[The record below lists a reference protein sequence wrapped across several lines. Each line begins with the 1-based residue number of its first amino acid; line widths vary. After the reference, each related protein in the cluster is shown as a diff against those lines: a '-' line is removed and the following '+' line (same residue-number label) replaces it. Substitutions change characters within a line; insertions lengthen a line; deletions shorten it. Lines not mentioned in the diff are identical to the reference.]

1 MTFKNVDFSE
11 FVNFYFNVSSAD
23 EITTDDEM
31 KNFLISR
38 YNEKVTL
45 QIYDGKFTP
54 FARVIFADGETLDD
68 FELGD
73 EDEFL
78 AAHETHREHAD
89 THNGHEIFKVR
100 VFGSTIY
107 AAALWADYPD
117 FFSYFATC
125 DDVKTWYNKR
135 ESAR

>member
-54 FARVIFADGETLDD
+54 FARVIFADGETLD
-68 FELGD
+68 ELIERPKGMSD
-73 EDEFL
+73 DDYKNLSEMDSFL
-78 AAHETHREHAD
+78 KELF
-89 THNGHEIFKVR
+89 NV
-100 VFGSTIY
+100 
-107 AAALWADYPD
+107 
-117 FFSYFATC
+117 
-125 DDVKTWYNKR
+125 
-135 ESAR
+135 